1 MNPREVLILI
11 KGEIKTEEVE
21 SLFFDNVSR
30 KCKVVFRNGKSY
42 EYNAGNVVYLNNP
55 CLHEF
60 KDQKISVNGIELY
73 NIENIFEFCDAK
85 TKKKYWHIVFKDKAK
100 TYKYDELKILN
111 ETKDCFQSAVLN
123 YLKDIAANNPL
134 LVQEFCENDYKKT
147 DASLLQKQY
156 NKIKGIYE
164 NENTALALYLKSGV
178 QKDLQPVAK
187 RSLVFPFGCNLSQ
200 INAVHNAF
208 KYTISLIQGPPGTGK
223 TQTILNIL
231 ANLLIQGKTA
241 LVVSNN
247 NSAIKNVQEKLS
259 QYKLDFLSA
268 MLGKEEN
275 KEFFIES
282 QKPRKLELP
291 IEKNRPSLASWQ
303 TNIIE
308 KVSAAKK
315 LFNEQ
320 NDLARA
326 KAEFESTRV
335 NYEHFKEYLDEL
347 GISGYAIENRNDL
360 NQFDIESIRNQIELN
375 LKKNPSKNRLSFF
388 TRLWLRF
395 AKGLSNWKFLKGDV
409 AAVIASLENFCFII
423 RLAEFES
430 RIRSL
435 ENSVKA
441 NEQAASDLQNFSKA
455 ILYENVFRKFNLR
468 KEQTIYKI
476 DDLYR
481 KWSEFL
487 KDYPIVFSTTFASK
501 SALNPNAVFDYVIM
515 DESSQVD
522 IATGALA
529 ISCAR
534 NAVIVGDSKQLEKVT
549 TREEKEKYQEI
560 FEKHKVP
567 QMYNCADVSF
577 LDSISCFIPEVAKTL
592 LKEHYRCHPKIIEFC
607 NQKFYDNQ
615 LVVLSKNT
623 EKNPLV
629 IHWTVPTSRE
639 NNVNQKQIEAI
650 AQEVMPSLKF
660 ADVGIISPYN
670 KQCYELRKV
679 VPGIDISTIHKFQ
692 GREKDSIIFST
703 VDNVLTE
710 FSGGPQIINVAVS
723 RAKNKFVL
731 VASKQEQPKGSI
743 LDDLIGYIQ
752 YNAGISE
759 ESKVYSIFDVLFSQK
774 CCNVFYNFDNI
785 SKYPSENIAYRM
797 IREVLKKCPS
807 LNVFFEYPMNHL
819 IRDYS
824 KISDNPALLNYAKHP
839 STHIDFLI
847 TNRITKTPVLAIE
860 IDGANFHKQESV
872 QAERDHMKDCILEQ
886 YGIDHIRFSTKGS
899 NEREQ
904 LESKLKP
911 YIVSLSP
918 TVC

>member
-1 MNPREVLILI
+1 MNPREVLVLI

-21 SLFFDNVSR
+21 SLSFDDASR
-30 KCKVVFRNGKSY
+30 KCKVVFRNGSAY
-42 EYNAGNVVYLNNP
+42 EYSAGNVVCLNNP
-55 CLHEF
+55 CQHDF
-60 KDQKISVNGIELY
+60 KKQKISVNGIELY

-85 TKKKYWHIVFKDKAK
+85 TNKKYWHVVFKDKAK
-100 TYKYDELKILN
+100 TYKYDELKVLN
-111 ETKDCFQSAVLN
+111 ETRDTFQSAVLN
-123 YLKDIAANNPL
+123 YLKDVAANNPL
-134 LVQEFCENDYKKT
+134 LVQEFCENDNKKT

-156 NKIKGIYE
+156 DKIKGIYE
-164 NENTALALYLKSGV
+164 GEDTALALYLKSGV
-178 QKDLQPVAK
+178 QKDLQTAET
-187 RSLVFPFGCNLSQ
+187 RTLVFPFGCNLSQ
-200 INAVHNAF
+200 INAVQNAF

-268 MLGKEEN
+268 MLGKDEN
-275 KEFFIES
+275 KTSFIES

-303 TNIIE
+303 KNILK
-308 KVSAAKK
+308 KVSDAKR
-315 LFNEQ
+315 LFSEQ
-320 NDLARA
+320 NELARV
-326 KAEFESTRV
+326 KTEFKNARV

-347 GISGYAIENRNDL
+347 GISDYSVENRNNL
-360 NQFDIESIRNQIELN
+360 NQFDIESVRSQLESN
-375 LKKNPSKNRLSFF
+375 LKNNPSRNKFSFF
-388 TRLWLRF
+388 TRVWLRF
-395 AKGLSNWKFLKGDV
+395 VKGLSNWKFLKGDV
-409 AAVIASLENFCFII
+409 AAIIASLENFCFII
-423 RLAEFES
+423 RLAEYGN
-430 RIRSL
+430 RVNSL
-435 ENSVKA
+435 EKSVKA
-441 NEQAASDLQNFSKA
+441 NEHAASDLQSFSKS
-455 ILYENVFRKFNLR
+455 ILYESVFRKFNLR
-468 KEQTIYKI
+468 KEQTIYTK

-481 KWSEFL
+481 KWGEFL

-501 SALNPNAVFDYVIM
+501 SALSPNAIFDYVIM

-529 ISCAR
+529 ISCAK

-577 LDSISCFIPEVAKTL
+577 LDSIGRFIPEAAKTL

-615 LVVLSKNT
+615 LVVLSNNT
-623 EKNPLV
+623 EQNPLV
-629 IHWTVPTSRE
+629 IHWTAPTSRE
-639 NNVNQKQIEAI
+639 NNVNQKQIDAI
-650 AQEVMPSLKF
+650 AQEVMPTLKTT
-660 ADVGIISPYN
+660 DVGIISPYN
-670 KQCYELRKV
+670 KQCSGLRKV
-679 VPGIDISTIHKFQ
+679 VPNIDISTIHKFQ

-710 FSGGPQIINVAVS
+710 FSGDPQIINVAVS
-723 RAKNKFVL
+723 RAKNKFIL

-752 YNAGISE
+752 YNAGKSV
-759 ESKVYSIFDVLFSQK
+759 ESRVYSIFDVLFSQK
-774 CCNVFYNFDNI
+774 CCTNFRNMESI

-797 IREVLKKCPS
+797 IRDVLKTCPS
-807 LNVFFEYPMNHL
+807 LDVFFEYPMNHL
-819 IRDYS
+819 IRGFS
-824 KISDNPALLNYAKHP
+824 KIADNLALLSYAKHP

-847 TNRITKTPVLAIE
+847 TNRISKTPVLAIE

-872 QAERDHMKDCILEQ
+872 QAERDRMKDCILER
-886 YGIDHIRFSTKGS
+886 YGIDYVRFSTKGS

-904 LESKLKP
+904 LESKLKA
-911 YIVSLSP
+911 YMVN
-918 TVC
+918 

>member
-1 MNPREVLILI
+1 MNPREVLVLI

-21 SLFFDNVSR
+21 SLSFDDACR
-30 KCKVVFRNGKSY
+30 KCKVVFRNGSAY
-42 EYNAGNVVYLNNP
+42 EYSAGNVVCLNNP
-55 CLHEF
+55 CQHDF
-60 KDQKISVNGIELY
+60 KKQKISVNGIELY
-73 NIENIFEFCDAK
+73 NIENIYEFCDAK
-85 TKKKYWHIVFKDKAK
+85 SNKKYWHVVFKDKAK
-100 TYKYDELKILN
+100 TYKYDELKVLN
-111 ETKDCFQSAVLN
+111 ETRDTFQSAVLN
-123 YLKDIAANNPL
+123 YLKDVAANNPL
-134 LVQEFCENDYKKT
+134 LVQEFCENDNKKT

-156 NKIKGIYE
+156 DKIKGIYE
-164 NENTALALYLKSGV
+164 GEDTALALYLKSGA
-178 QKDLQPVAK
+178 QKDLQTTET

-200 INAVHNAF
+200 INAVQNAF

-268 MLGKEEN
+268 MLGKDEN
-275 KEFFIES
+275 KTSFIES
-282 QKPRKLELP
+282 QKPGKLKLP
-291 IEKNRPSLASWQ
+291 TEKNRPSLASWQ
-303 TNIIE
+303 KNILK
-308 KVSAAKK
+308 KVSDAKR
-315 LFNEQ
+315 LFSEQ
-320 NDLARA
+320 NELARV
-326 KAEFESTRV
+326 KTEFESARV
-335 NYEHFKEYLDEL
+335 NYEHFKDYLDEL
-347 GISGYAIENRNDL
+347 GISDYSIENRNDL
-360 NQFDIESIRNQIELN
+360 NQFDIESVRSQLESN
-375 LKKNPSKNRLSFF
+375 LKNNPSRNKFSFF
-388 TRLWLRF
+388 TRVWLRF
-395 AKGLSNWKFLKGDV
+395 VKGLSNWKFLKGDV
-409 AAVIASLENFCFII
+409 AAIIASLENFCFII
-423 RLAEFES
+423 RLAEYGN
-430 RIRSL
+430 RTKSL

-441 NEQAASDLQNFSKA
+441 NEHAASDLQSFSKS

-468 KEQTIYKI
+468 KEQTIYTK

-501 SALNPNAVFDYVIM
+501 SALSPNAIFDYVIM

-529 ISCAR
+529 ISCAK

-577 LDSISCFIPEVAKTL
+577 LDSIGRFIPEAAKTL

-615 LVVLSKNT
+615 LVVLSNNT
-623 EKNPLV
+623 EQNPLV
-629 IHWTVPTSRE
+629 IHWTAPTSRE
-639 NNVNQKQIEAI
+639 NNVNQKQIDAI
-650 AQEVMPSLKF
+650 AQEVMPTLKTT
-660 ADVGIISPYN
+660 DVGIISPYN
-670 KQCYELRKV
+670 KQCNELRKV
-679 VPGIDISTIHKFQ
+679 VPNIDISTIHKFQ
-692 GREKDSIIFST
+692 GREKDVIIFST

-710 FSGGPQIINVAVS
+710 FSGDPQIINVAVS
-723 RAKNKFVL
+723 RAKNKFIL

-752 YNAGISE
+752 YNAGESV

-774 CCNVFYNFDNI
+774 CCTNFRNMESI

-797 IREVLKKCPS
+797 IRDVLKTCPS
-807 LNVFFEYPMNHL
+807 LDVFFEYPMNHL
-819 IRDYS
+819 IRDFS
-824 KISDNPALLNYAKHP
+824 KIADNQALLSYAKHP

-847 TNRITKTPVLAIE
+847 TNRISKTPVLAIE

-872 QAERDHMKDCILEQ
+872 QAERDRMKDCILER
-886 YGIDHIRFSTKGS
+886 YGIDYVRFSTKGS
-899 NEREQ
+899 YEREQ
-904 LESKLKP
+904 LESKLKA
-911 YIVSLSP
+911 YMVN
-918 TVC
+918 

>member
-1 MNPREVLILI
+1 MNPREILVLI

-21 SLFFDNVSR
+21 SLSFDDASR
-30 KCKVVFRNGKSY
+30 KCKVVFRNGSAY
-42 EYNAGNVVYLNNP
+42 EYSAGNVVCLNNP
-55 CLHEF
+55 CQHEF
-60 KDQKISVNGIELY
+60 QNQKISVNGIELY
-73 NIENIFEFCDAK
+73 NIENIYEFCDAK
-85 TKKKYWHIVFKDKAK
+85 SNKKYWHVVFKDKAK
-100 TYKYDELKILN
+100 TYKYDELKVLN
-111 ETKDCFQSAVLN
+111 ETRDTFQSAVLN
-123 YLKDIAANNPL
+123 YLKDVAANNPL
-134 LVQEFCENDYKKT
+134 LVQEFCENDNKKT

-156 NKIKGIYE
+156 DKIKGIYE
-164 NENTALALYLKSGV
+164 GEDTALALYLKSGV
-178 QKDLQPVAK
+178 QKDLQTTET
-187 RSLVFPFGCNLSQ
+187 RTLVFPFGCNLSQ
-200 INAVHNAF
+200 INAVQNAF

-268 MLGKEEN
+268 MLGKDEN
-275 KEFFIES
+275 KTSFIES

-291 IEKNRPSLASWQ
+291 IEKNRPSLVSWQ
-303 TNIIE
+303 KNILK
-308 KVSAAKK
+308 KVSDAKR
-315 LFNEQ
+315 LFSEQ
-320 NDLARA
+320 NELARV
-326 KAEFESTRV
+326 KTEFESARV

-347 GISGYAIENRNDL
+347 KILDYSVENRNNL
-360 NQFDIESIRNQIELN
+360 NQFDIESVRSQLESN
-375 LKKNPSKNRLSFF
+375 LKNNPSRNRLSFF
-388 TRLWLRF
+388 TRFWLRF
-395 AKGLSNWKFLKGDV
+395 VKGLFNWKFLKGDV
-409 AAVIASLENFCFII
+409 AAIIASLENFCFII
-423 RLAEFES
+423 RLAEYGN
-430 RIRSL
+430 RIKSL
-435 ENSVKA
+435 KNSVKA
-441 NEQAASDLQNFSKA
+441 NERAASDLQSFSKS

-468 KEQTIYKI
+468 KEQATYTK

-487 KDYPIVFSTTFASK
+487 KDYPIIFSTTFASK
-501 SALNPNAVFDYVIM
+501 SALSPNAIFDYVIM

-529 ISCAR
+529 ISCAK

-577 LDSISCFIPEVAKTL
+577 LDSIGRFIPEAAKTL

-615 LVVLSKNT
+615 LVVLSNNT
-623 EKNPLV
+623 EQNPLV
-629 IHWTVPTSRE
+629 IHWTAPTSRE
-639 NNVNQKQIEAI
+639 NNVNQKQIDAI
-650 AQEVMPSLKF
+650 AQEVMPTLKTT
-660 ADVGIISPYN
+660 DVGIISPYN
-670 KQCYELRKV
+670 KQCSELRKV
-679 VPGIDISTIHKFQ
+679 VPNIDISTIHKFQ

-710 FSGGPQIINVAVS
+710 FSGDPQIINVAVS
-723 RAKNKFVL
+723 RAKNKFIL

-752 YNAGISE
+752 YNAGESV

-774 CCNVFYNFDNI
+774 CCTNFRNMESI

-797 IREVLKKCPS
+797 IRDVLKSCPS
-807 LNVFFEYPMNHL
+807 LDVFFEYPMNHL
-819 IRDYS
+819 IRDFS
-824 KISDNPALLNYAKHP
+824 KIADNQALLSYAKHP

-847 TNRITKTPVLAIE
+847 TNRISKTPVLAIE

-872 QAERDHMKDCILEQ
+872 QAERDRMKDCILER
-886 YGIDHIRFSTKGS
+886 YGIDYVRFSTKGS

-904 LESKLKP
+904 LESKLKA
-911 YIVSLSP
+911 YMVN
-918 TVC
+918 

>member
-1 MNPREVLILI
+1 MNPRELLVLI
-11 KGEIKTEEVE
+11 KGEIKTEEVG
-21 SLFFDNVSR
+21 SLSFDDASR
-30 KCKVVFRNGKSY
+30 KCKVVFRNGSAY
-42 EYNAGNVVYLNNP
+42 EYSAGNVVCLNNP
-55 CLHEF
+55 CQHDF
-60 KDQKISVNGIELY
+60 KKQKISVNGIELY

-85 TKKKYWHIVFKDKAK
+85 TNKKYWHVVFKDKAK
-100 TYKYDELKILN
+100 TYKYDELKVLN
-111 ETKDCFQSAVLN
+111 ETRDTFQSAVLN
-123 YLKDIAANNPL
+123 YLKDVAANNPL
-134 LVQEFCENDYKKT
+134 LVQEFCENDNKKT

-156 NKIKGIYE
+156 DKIKGIYE
-164 NENTALALYLKSGV
+164 GEDTALALYLKSGA
-178 QKDLQPVAK
+178 QKDLQTTET

-200 INAVHNAF
+200 INAVQNAF

-247 NSAIKNVQEKLS
+247 NSAIMNVQEKLS

-268 MLGKEEN
+268 MLGKDEN
-275 KEFFIES
+275 KTSFIES

-303 TNIIE
+303 KNILK
-308 KVSAAKK
+308 KVSDAKR
-315 LFNEQ
+315 LFSEQ
-320 NDLARA
+320 NELARV
-326 KAEFESTRV
+326 KTEFESARV
-335 NYEHFKEYLDEL
+335 NYEHFKDYLDEL
-347 GISGYAIENRNDL
+347 GISDYSVENRNDL
-360 NQFDIESIRNQIELN
+360 NQFDIESVRCQLESN
-375 LKKNPSKNRLSFF
+375 LKNNPSRNKLSFF
-388 TRLWLRF
+388 TRVWLRF
-395 AKGLSNWKFLKGDV
+395 VKGLSNWKFLKGDV
-409 AAVIASLENFCFII
+409 AAIIASLENFCFII
-423 RLAEFES
+423 RLAEYGN
-430 RIRSL
+430 RIKSL

-441 NEQAASDLQNFSKA
+441 NERAASDLQSFSKS

-468 KEQTIYKI
+468 KEQTIYTK

-487 KDYPIVFSTTFASK
+487 KDYPIIFSTTFASK
-501 SALNPNAVFDYVIM
+501 SALSPNAIFDYVIM

-529 ISCAR
+529 ISCAK

-577 LDSISCFIPEVAKTL
+577 LDSIGRFIPETAKTL

-615 LVVLSKNT
+615 LVVLSNNT
-623 EKNPLV
+623 EQNPLV
-629 IHWTVPTSRE
+629 IHWTAPTSRE

-650 AQEVMPSLKF
+650 AQEVMPTLKTT
-660 ADVGIISPYN
+660 DVGIISPYN
-670 KQCYELRKV
+670 KQCSGLRKV
-679 VPGIDISTIHKFQ
+679 VPNIDISTIHKFQ
-692 GREKDSIIFST
+692 GREKDVIIFST
-703 VDNVLTE
+703 VDNVLSE
-710 FSGGPQIINVAVS
+710 FSGDPQIINVAVS
-723 RAKNKFVL
+723 RAKNKFIL
-731 VASKQEQPKGSI
+731 VASKQKQPKGSI

-752 YNAGISE
+752 YNAG
-759 ESKVYSIFDVLFSQK
+759 ESVESRVYSIFDVLFSQK
-774 CCNVFYNFDNI
+774 CCTNFRNMENI

-797 IREVLKKCPS
+797 IRDVLKSCPS
-807 LNVFFEYPMNHL
+807 LDVFFEYPMNHL
-819 IRDYS
+819 IRDFS
-824 KISDNPALLNYAKHP
+824 KIADNQALLSYAKHP

-847 TNRITKTPVLAIE
+847 TNRISKTPVLAIE

-872 QAERDHMKDCILEQ
+872 QAERDRMKDCILER
-886 YGIDHIRFSTKGS
+886 YGIDFVRFSTKGS

-904 LESKLKP
+904 LESKLKA
-911 YIVSLSP
+911 YMVN
-918 TVC
+918 

>member
-1 MNPREVLILI
+1 MNPREVLVLI

-21 SLFFDNVSR
+21 TLSFDDASR
-30 KCKVVFRNGKSY
+30 KCKVVFRNGSAY
-42 EYNAGNVVYLNNP
+42 EYSAGNVICLNNP
-55 CLHEF
+55 CQHDF
-60 KDQKISVNGIELY
+60 KKQKISVNGIELY
-73 NIENIFEFCDAK
+73 NIENIFEFCNAK
-85 TKKKYWHIVFKDKAK
+85 TNKKYWHVVFKDKAK
-100 TYKYDELKILN
+100 TYKYDELKVLN
-111 ETKDCFQSAVLN
+111 ETRDTFQSAVLN
-123 YLKDIAANNPL
+123 YLKDVAANNPL
-134 LVQEFCENDYKKT
+134 LVQEFCENDNKKT

-156 NKIKGIYE
+156 DKIKGIYE
-164 NENTALALYLKSGV
+164 GEDTALALYLKSGAR
-178 QKDLQPVAK
+178 KDLQTTET

-200 INAVHNAF
+200 INAVQNAF

-268 MLGKEEN
+268 MLGKDEN
-275 KEFFIES
+275 KTSFIES
-282 QKPRKLELP
+282 QKPRKMEFP
-291 IEKNRPSLASWQ
+291 IEKNRPSLTSWQ
-303 TNIIE
+303 KNILK
-308 KVSAAKK
+308 KVSDAKR
-315 LFNEQ
+315 LFSEQ
-320 NDLARA
+320 NELARV
-326 KAEFESTRV
+326 KTEFESARV
-335 NYEHFKEYLDEL
+335 NYEHFKDYLDEL
-347 GISGYAIENRNDL
+347 GISDYSIENRNDL
-360 NQFDIESIRNQIELN
+360 NQFDIESVRSQLESN
-375 LKKNPSKNRLSFF
+375 LKNNPSRNKFSFF
-388 TRLWLRF
+388 TRVWLRF
-395 AKGLSNWKFLKGDV
+395 VKGLSNWKFLKGDV
-409 AAVIASLENFCFII
+409 AAIIASLENFCFII
-423 RLAEFES
+423 RLAEYGN
-430 RIRSL
+430 RIKSL

-441 NEQAASDLQNFSKA
+441 NERAASDLQSFSKS

-468 KEQTIYKI
+468 KEQTIYTK

-487 KDYPIVFSTTFASK
+487 KDYPIIFSTTFASK
-501 SALNPNAVFDYVIM
+501 SALSPNAIFDYVIM

-529 ISCAR
+529 ISCAK

-577 LDSISCFIPEVAKTL
+577 LDSIGRFIPEAAKTL

-615 LVVLSKNT
+615 LVVLSNNT
-623 EKNPLV
+623 EQNPLV
-629 IHWTVPTSRE
+629 IHWTAPTSRE

-650 AQEVMPSLKF
+650 AREVMPTLKTT
-660 ADVGIISPYN
+660 DVGIISPYN
-670 KQCYELRKV
+670 KQCNELRKI
-679 VPGIDISTIHKFQ
+679 VPNIDISTIHKFQ

-710 FSGGPQIINVAVS
+710 FSGDPQIINVAVS
-723 RAKNKFVL
+723 RAKNKFIL

-752 YNAGISE
+752 YNAGESV

-774 CCNVFYNFDNI
+774 CCTNFRNMESI

-797 IREVLKKCPS
+797 IRDVLKTCPS
-807 LNVFFEYPMNHL
+807 LDVFFEYPMNHL
-819 IRDYS
+819 IRDFS
-824 KISDNPALLNYAKHP
+824 KIADNQALLSYAKHP

-847 TNRITKTPVLAIE
+847 TNRISKTPVLAIE

-872 QAERDHMKDCILEQ
+872 QAERDRMKDCILER
-886 YGIDHIRFSTKGS
+886 YGIDFVRFSTKGS

-904 LESKLKP
+904 LESKLKA
-911 YIVSLSP
+911 YMVN
-918 TVC
+918 

>member
-1 MNPREVLILI
+1 MNPQEFLVLI

-21 SLFFDNVSR
+21 SLSFDDASR
-30 KCKVVFRNGKSY
+30 KCKVVFCNGSAY
-42 EYNAGNVVYLNNP
+42 EYSAGNVVCLNNP
-55 CLHEF
+55 CQHDF
-60 KDQKISVNGIELY
+60 KKQKISVNGIELY

-85 TKKKYWHIVFKDKAK
+85 TNKKYWHIVFKDKAK
-100 TYKYDELKILN
+100 TYKYDELKVLN
-111 ETKDCFQSAVLN
+111 ETRDTFQSAVLN
-123 YLKDIAANNPL
+123 YLKDVAANNPL
-134 LVQEFCENDYKKT
+134 LVQEICENDNKKT

-156 NKIKGIYE
+156 DKIKGIYE
-164 NENTALALYLKSGV
+164 GEDTALALYLKSGV
-178 QKDLQPVAK
+178 QKDLQTTET
-187 RSLVFPFGCNLSQ
+187 RTLVFPFGCNLSQ
-200 INAVHNAF
+200 INAVQDAF

-268 MLGKEEN
+268 MLGKDEN
-275 KEFFIES
+275 KTSFIES

-303 TNIIE
+303 KNILK
-308 KVSAAKK
+308 KVSDAKR
-315 LFNEQ
+315 LFSEQ
-320 NDLARA
+320 NELARV
-326 KAEFESTRV
+326 KTEFESARV
-335 NYEHFKEYLDEL
+335 NYEHFKDYLDEL
-347 GISGYAIENRNDL
+347 GISDYSIENRNDL
-360 NQFDIESIRNQIELN
+360 NQFDIESVRSQLESN
-375 LKKNPSKNRLSFF
+375 LKNNPSRNKLSFF
-388 TRLWLRF
+388 TRVWLRF
-395 AKGLSNWKFLKGDV
+395 VKGLSNWKFLKGDV
-409 AAVIASLENFCFII
+409 AAIIASLENFCFII
-423 RLAEFES
+423 RLAEY
-430 RIRSL
+430 RNRVNSL
-435 ENSVKA
+435 EKSVKA
-441 NEQAASDLQNFSKA
+441 NVHAASDLQSFSKS

-468 KEQTIYKI
+468 KEQTVYTK

-487 KDYPIVFSTTFASK
+487 KDYPIIFSTTFASK
-501 SALNPNAVFDYVIM
+501 SALSPNAIFDYVIM

-529 ISCAR
+529 ISCAK

-577 LDSISCFIPEVAKTL
+577 LDSIGRFIPETAKTL

-615 LVVLSKNT
+615 LVVLSNNT
-623 EKNPLV
+623 EQNPLV
-629 IHWTVPTSRE
+629 IHWTAPTSRE

-650 AQEVMPSLKF
+650 AREVMPTLKTT
-660 ADVGIISPYN
+660 DVGIISPYN
-670 KQCYELRKV
+670 KQCNELRKFI
-679 VPGIDISTIHKFQ
+679 PNIDISTIHKFQ

-710 FSGGPQIINVAVS
+710 FSGDPQIINVAVS
-723 RAKNKFVL
+723 RAKNKFIL

-752 YNAGISE
+752 YNAGESV

-774 CCNVFYNFDNI
+774 CCTNFRNMESI

-797 IREVLKKCPS
+797 IRDVLKICPS
-807 LNVFFEYPMNHL
+807 LDVFFEYPMNHL
-819 IRDYS
+819 IRDFS
-824 KISDNPALLNYAKHP
+824 KIADNQALLSYAKHP

-847 TNRITKTPVLAIE
+847 TNRISKTPVLAIE

-872 QAERDHMKDCILEQ
+872 QAERDRMKDCILER
-886 YGIDHIRFSTKGS
+886 YGIDYVRFSTKGS

-904 LESKLKP
+904 LESKLNA
-911 YIVSLSP
+911 YMVN
-918 TVC
+918 

>member
-1 MNPREVLILI
+1 MNPQEFLVLI

-21 SLFFDNVSR
+21 SLSFDGASR
-30 KCKVVFRNGKSY
+30 KCKVVFRNGNAY
-42 EYNAGNVVYLNNP
+42 EYSAGNVVCLNNP
-55 CLHEF
+55 CQHDF
-60 KDQKISVNGIELY
+60 KKQKISVNGIELY
-73 NIENIFEFCDAK
+73 NIENIYEFCDAK
-85 TKKKYWHIVFKDKAK
+85 TSKKYWHVVFKDKAK
-100 TYKYDELKILN
+100 TYKYDELKVLN
-111 ETKDCFQSAVLN
+111 ETKDTFQSAVLN
-123 YLKDIAANNPL
+123 YLKDVAANNPL
-134 LVQEFCENDYKKT
+134 LVQEFCENDNKKA

-156 NKIKGIYE
+156 DKIKGIYE
-164 NENTALALYLKSGV
+164 GEDTALALYLKSGV
-178 QKDLQPVAK
+178 QKDLQPTETQ
-187 RSLVFPFGCNLSQ
+187 SLVFPFGCNLSQ

-268 MLGKEEN
+268 MLGKDEN
-275 KEFFIES
+275 KTSFIES

-303 TNIIE
+303 KNILR
-308 KVSAAKK
+308 KVSDAKR
-315 LFNEQ
+315 LFYDQNE
-320 NDLARA
+320 LAGV
-326 KAEFESTRV
+326 KAEFENARV

-347 GISGYAIENRNDL
+347 GVSDYSIENRNDL
-360 NQFDIESIRNQIELN
+360 NQFDIESVRSQLESN
-375 LKKNPSKNRLSFF
+375 LKNNPSRNRLSFF
-388 TRLWLRF
+388 VRFWLRF
-395 AKGLSNWKFLKGDV
+395 FKGLSNWKFLKSD
-409 AAVIASLENFCFII
+409 AAAIIASLENYCYIN
-423 RLAEFES
+423 RLAEYGY

-455 ILYENVFRKFNLR
+455 ILYENVFRKFYSR
-468 KEQTIYKI
+468 KEQTIYKKE
-476 DDLYR
+476 DLYR
-481 KWSEFL
+481 RWSEFL

-501 SALNPNAVFDYVIM
+501 SALSSNAIFDYVIM

-529 ISCAR
+529 ISCAK

-577 LDSISCFIPEVAKTL
+577 LDSIGLFIPEAAKTL

-615 LVVLSKNT
+615 LVVLSNNT
-623 EKNPLV
+623 EQNPLV
-629 IHWTVPTSRE
+629 IHWTAPTSRE
-639 NNVNQKQIEAI
+639 NNVNQKQIDAI
-650 AQEVMPSLKF
+650 AQEVIPSLGSM
-660 ADVGIISPYN
+660 DVGIISPYN

-679 VPGIDISTIHKFQ
+679 IYGIDISTIHKFQ

-710 FSGGPQIINVAVS
+710 FSGDPQIINVAVS

-752 YNAGISE
+752 YNAG
-759 ESKVYSIFDVLFSQK
+759 ESVDSMVYSIFDVLFSPK
-774 CCNVFYNFDNI
+774 CCTNFGNLESI
-785 SKYPSENIAYRM
+785 SKYPSENIAYGM
-797 IREVLKKCPS
+797 IRDVLKKCPS
-807 LNVFFEYPMNHL
+807 LDVFFEYPMNHL
-819 IRDYS
+819 IRDFS
-824 KISDNPALLNYAKHP
+824 KIMNDPALLNYAKHP

-847 TNRITKTPVLAIE
+847 TNSISKTPVLAIE

-872 QAERDHMKDCILEQ
+872 QAERDRMKDYILER
-886 YGIDHIRFSTKGS
+886 YGIDCVRFSTKGS
-899 NEREQ
+899 NERER
-904 LESKLKP
+904 LESKMKA
-911 YIVSLSP
+911 YMAN
-918 TVC
+918 

>member
-1 MNPREVLILI
+1 MNPREVLVLI

-21 SLFFDNVSR
+21 TLSFDDASR
-30 KCKVVFRNGKSY
+30 KCKVVFRNGSAY
-42 EYNAGNVVYLNNP
+42 EYSAGNVVCLNNP
-55 CLHEF
+55 CQHDF
-60 KDQKISVNGIELY
+60 KKQKISVNGIELY

-85 TKKKYWHIVFKDKAK
+85 TNKKYWHIVFKDKAK
-100 TYKYDELKILN
+100 TYKYDELKVLN
-111 ETKDCFQSAVLN
+111 ETRDTFQSAVLN
-123 YLKDIAANNPL
+123 YLKDVAANNPL
-134 LVQEFCENDYKKT
+134 LVQEFCENENKKV

-156 NKIKGIYE
+156 DKIKGIYE
-164 NENTALALYLKSGV
+164 GEDTALALYLKSGA
-178 QKDLQPVAK
+178 QKDLQTTET

-200 INAVHNAF
+200 INAVQNAF

-223 TQTILNIL
+223 TQTILNVL

-268 MLGKEEN
+268 MLGKDEN
-275 KEFFIES
+275 KTSFIES

-303 TNIIE
+303 KNILK
-308 KVSAAKK
+308 KVSDAKR
-315 LFNEQ
+315 LFSEQ
-320 NDLARA
+320 NELARV
-326 KAEFESTRV
+326 KTEFESARV
-335 NYEHFKEYLDEL
+335 NYEHFKDYLDEL
-347 GISGYAIENRNDL
+347 KILDYSVENRNNL
-360 NQFDIESIRNQIELN
+360 NQFDIESVRSQLESN
-375 LKKNPSKNRLSFF
+375 LKNNPSRNKFSFF
-388 TRLWLRF
+388 TRVWLRF
-395 AKGLSNWKFLKGDV
+395 VKGLFNWKFLKGDV
-409 AAVIASLENFCFII
+409 AAIIASLENFCFII
-423 RLAEFES
+423 RLAEYGN
-430 RIRSL
+430 RIKSL
-435 ENSVKA
+435 KNSVKA
-441 NEQAASDLQNFSKA
+441 NERAASDLQSFSKS

-468 KEQTIYKI
+468 KEQTTYTK

-487 KDYPIVFSTTFASK
+487 KDYPIIFSTTFASK
-501 SALNPNAVFDYVIM
+501 SALSPNAIFDYVIM

-529 ISCAR
+529 ISCAK

-577 LDSISCFIPEVAKTL
+577 LDSIGRFIPEAAKTL

-615 LVVLSKNT
+615 LVVLSNNT
-623 EKNPLV
+623 EQNPLV
-629 IHWTVPTSRE
+629 IHWTAPTSRE
-639 NNVNQKQIEAI
+639 NNVNQKQIDAI
-650 AQEVMPSLKF
+650 AQEVMPTLKTT
-660 ADVGIISPYN
+660 DVGIISPYN
-670 KQCYELRKV
+670 KQCSELRKV
-679 VPGIDISTIHKFQ
+679 VPNIDISTIHKFQ

-710 FSGGPQIINVAVS
+710 FSGDPQIINVAVS
-723 RAKNKFVL
+723 RAKNKFIL

-752 YNAGISE
+752 YNAGESV

-774 CCNVFYNFDNI
+774 CCTNFRNMESI

-797 IREVLKKCPS
+797 IRDVLKSCPS
-807 LNVFFEYPMNHL
+807 LDVFFEYPMNHL
-819 IRDYS
+819 IRDFS
-824 KISDNPALLNYAKHP
+824 KIADNQALLSYAKHP

-847 TNRITKTPVLAIE
+847 TNRISKTPVWAIE

-872 QAERDHMKDCILEQ
+872 QAERDRMKDCILER
-886 YGIDHIRFSTKGS
+886 YGIDYVRFSTKGS

-904 LESKLKP
+904 LESKLKA
-911 YIVSLSP
+911 YMVN
-918 TVC
+918 

>member
-1 MNPREVLILI
+1 MNPRELLVLI

-21 SLFFDNVSR
+21 TLSFDDASR
-30 KCKVVFRNGKSY
+30 KCKVVFHNGSAY
-42 EYNAGNVVYLNNP
+42 AYSAGNVVCLNNP
-55 CLHEF
+55 CQHDF
-60 KDQKISVNGIELY
+60 KKQKISVNGIEIY
-73 NIENIFEFCDAK
+73 NIEIIYEFCDAK
-85 TKKKYWHIVFKDKAK
+85 TNKKYWHVVFKDKAK
-100 TYKYDELKILN
+100 TYKYDELKVLN
-111 ETKDCFQSAVLN
+111 ETKDAFQSAVLN
-123 YLKDIAANNPL
+123 YLKDVAANNPL
-134 LVQEFCENDYKKT
+134 LVQEFCENENKKV

-156 NKIKGIYE
+156 DKIKGIYE
-164 NENTALALYLKSGV
+164 GEDTALALYLKSGV
-178 QKDLQPVAK
+178 QKDLQTTET

-200 INAVHNAF
+200 INAVQNAF

-268 MLGKEEN
+268 MLGKDEN
-275 KEFFIES
+275 KTAFIES

-303 TNIIE
+303 KNILK
-308 KVSAAKK
+308 KVSDAKR
-315 LFNEQ
+315 LFSEQ
-320 NDLARA
+320 NELARV
-326 KAEFESTRV
+326 KTEFENARV
-335 NYEHFKEYLDEL
+335 NYEHFKDYLDEL
-347 GISGYAIENRNDL
+347 GISGYSIENRNDL
-360 NQFDIESIRNQIELN
+360 NQFDIESVRSQLESN
-375 LKKNPSKNRLSFF
+375 LKNNPSRNKFSFF
-388 TRLWLRF
+388 TRVWLRF
-395 AKGLSNWKFLKGDV
+395 VKGLSNWKFLKGDV
-409 AAVIASLENFCFII
+409 AAIIASLENFCFII
-423 RLAEFES
+423 RLAEYGN
-430 RIRSL
+430 RIKSL
-435 ENSVKA
+435 ENSVKV
-441 NEQAASDLQNFSKA
+441 NEHAASVLQSFSKS

-468 KEQTIYKI
+468 KEQTIYTK

-487 KDYPIVFSTTFASK
+487 KDYPIIFSTTFASK
-501 SALNPNAVFDYVIM
+501 SALSPNAIFDYVIM

-529 ISCAR
+529 ISCAK
-534 NAVIVGDSKQLEKVT
+534 NAVIVGDSKQLEKVA

-577 LDSISCFIPEVAKTL
+577 LDSIGRFIPEAAKTL

-615 LVVLSKNT
+615 LFVLSNNT
-623 EKNPLV
+623 EQNPLV
-629 IHWTVPTSRE
+629 IHWTAPTSRE
-639 NNVNQKQIEAI
+639 NNVNQKQIDAI
-650 AQEVMPSLKF
+650 AQEVMPTLKTT
-660 ADVGIISPYN
+660 DVGIISPYN
-670 KQCYELRKV
+670 KQCNELRKI
-679 VPGIDISTIHKFQ
+679 VPNIDISTIHKFQ
-692 GREKDSIIFST
+692 GREKDVIIFST

-710 FSGGPQIINVAVS
+710 FSGDPQIINVAVS
-723 RAKNKFVL
+723 RAKNKFIL

-752 YNAGISE
+752 YNAGESV

-774 CCNVFYNFDNI
+774 CCTNFRNMESI

-797 IREVLKKCPS
+797 IRDVLKICPS
-807 LNVFFEYPMNHL
+807 LDVFFEYPMNHL
-819 IRDYS
+819 IRDFS
-824 KISDNPALLNYAKHP
+824 KIADNQALLSYAKHP

-847 TNRITKTPVLAIE
+847 TNRISKTPVLAIE

-872 QAERDHMKDCILEQ
+872 QAERDRMKDCILER
-886 YGIDHIRFSTKGS
+886 YGIDYVRFSTKGS

-904 LESKLKP
+904 LESKLNA
-911 YIVSLSP
+911 YMVN
-918 TVC
+918 

>member
-1 MNPREVLILI
+1 MNPREVLVLI

-21 SLFFDNVSR
+21 SLSFDDASR
-30 KCKVVFRNGKSY
+30 KCKVVFRNGNAY
-42 EYNAGNVVYLNNP
+42 EYSAGNVVCLNNP
-55 CLHEF
+55 CQHEF
-60 KDQKISVNGIELY
+60 QNQKISVNGIELY
-73 NIENIFEFCDAK
+73 NIENIYEFCDAK
-85 TKKKYWHIVFKDKAK
+85 SNKKYWHIVFKDKAK
-100 TYKYDELKILN
+100 TYKCDELKILN
-111 ETKDCFQSAVLN
+111 ETKDSFQSVVLN
-123 YLKDIAANNPL
+123 YLKDVAANNPL
-134 LVQEFCENDYKKT
+134 LVQEFCENENKKV

-156 NKIKGIYE
+156 DKIKGIYE
-164 NENTALALYLKSGV
+164 GEDTALALYLKSGA
-178 QKDLQPVAK
+178 QKDLQTTET

-200 INAVHNAF
+200 INAVQNAF

-268 MLGKEEN
+268 MLGKDEN
-275 KEFFIES
+275 KTSFIES
-282 QKPRKLELP
+282 QKPRKLEHP

-303 TNIIE
+303 KNILK
-308 KVSAAKK
+308 KVFDAKR
-315 LFNEQ
+315 LFSEQ
-320 NDLARA
+320 NELARV
-326 KAEFESTRV
+326 KTEFESARV
-335 NYEHFKEYLDEL
+335 NYEHFKDYLDEL
-347 GISGYAIENRNDL
+347 GISDYSIENRNDL
-360 NQFDIESIRNQIELN
+360 NQFDMESVRSQLESN
-375 LKKNPSKNRLSFF
+375 LKNNPSRNKFSFF
-388 TRLWLRF
+388 TRVWLRF
-395 AKGLSNWKFLKGDV
+395 VKGLSNWKFLKGDV
-409 AAVIASLENFCFII
+409 AAIIASLENFCFVI
-423 RLAEFES
+423 RLAEY
-430 RIRSL
+430 RNRVNSL
-435 ENSVKA
+435 EKSVKA
-441 NEQAASDLQNFSKA
+441 NEHAASDLLSFSKS

-468 KEQTIYKI
+468 KEQTIYTK

-487 KDYPIVFSTTFASK
+487 QDYPIIFSTTFASK
-501 SALNPNAVFDYVIM
+501 SALSPNAIFDYVIM

-529 ISCAR
+529 ISCAK

-577 LDSISCFIPEVAKTL
+577 LDSIGRFIPETAKTL

-615 LVVLSKNT
+615 LVVLSSNT
-623 EKNPLV
+623 EQNPLV
-629 IHWTVPTSRE
+629 IHWTAPTGRE

-650 AQEVMPSLKF
+650 AREVMPTLKTT
-660 ADVGIISPYN
+660 DVGIISPYN
-670 KQCYELRKV
+670 KQCSELRKV
-679 VPGIDISTIHKFQ
+679 VPNIDISTIHKFQ

-710 FSGGPQIINVAVS
+710 FSGDPQTINVAVS
-723 RAKNKFVL
+723 RAKNKFIL
-731 VASKQEQPKGSI
+731 VTSKQEQPKGSI

-752 YNAGISE
+752 YNAGESV

-774 CCNVFYNFDNI
+774 CCTNFRNMESI

-797 IREVLKKCPS
+797 IRDVLKSCPS
-807 LNVFFEYPMNHL
+807 LDVFFEYPMNHL
-819 IRDYS
+819 IRDFS
-824 KISDNPALLNYAKHP
+824 KIVDNLALLSYAKHP

-847 TNRITKTPVLAIE
+847 TNRISKTPVLAIE

-872 QAERDHMKDCILEQ
+872 QAERDRMKDCILER
-886 YGIDHIRFSTKGS
+886 YGIDYVRFSTKGS

-904 LESKLKP
+904 LESKLKA
-911 YIVSLSP
+911 YMVN
-918 TVC
+918 

>member
-1 MNPREVLILI
+1 MNPQEFLVLI

-21 SLFFDNVSR
+21 SLSFDGASR
-30 KCKVVFRNGKSY
+30 KCKVVFRNGNAY
-42 EYNAGNVVYLNNP
+42 EYSAGNVVCLNNP
-55 CLHEF
+55 CQHDF
-60 KDQKISVNGIELY
+60 KKQKISVNGIELY
-73 NIENIFEFCDAK
+73 NIENIYEFCDAK
-85 TKKKYWHIVFKDKAK
+85 TSKKYWHVVFKDKAK
-100 TYKYDELKILN
+100 TYKYDELKVLN
-111 ETKDCFQSAVLN
+111 ETKDTFQSAVLN
-123 YLKDIAANNPL
+123 YLKDVAANNPL
-134 LVQEFCENDYKKT
+134 LVQEFCENDNKKA

-156 NKIKGIYE
+156 DKIKGIYE
-164 NENTALALYLKSGV
+164 GEDTALALYLKSGV
-178 QKDLQPVAK
+178 QKDLQPTETQ
-187 RSLVFPFGCNLSQ
+187 SLVFPFGCNLSQ

-268 MLGKEEN
+268 MLGKDEN
-275 KEFFIES
+275 KTSFIES

-303 TNIIE
+303 KNILR
-308 KVSAAKK
+308 KVSDAKR
-315 LFNEQ
+315 LFYDQNE
-320 NDLARA
+320 LAGV
-326 KAEFESTRV
+326 KAEFENARV

-347 GISGYAIENRNDL
+347 GVSDYSIENRNDL
-360 NQFDIESIRNQIELN
+360 NQFDIESVRSQLESN
-375 LKKNPSKNRLSFF
+375 LKNNPSRNRLSFF
-388 TRLWLRF
+388 VRFWLRF
-395 AKGLSNWKFLKGDV
+395 FKGLSNWKFLKSD
-409 AAVIASLENFCFII
+409 AAAIIASLENYCYIN
-423 RLAEFES
+423 RLAEYGY

-455 ILYENVFRKFNLR
+455 ILYENVFRKFYSR
-468 KEQTIYKI
+468 KEQTIYKKE
-476 DDLYR
+476 DLYR
-481 KWSEFL
+481 RWSEFL

-501 SALNPNAVFDYVIM
+501 SALSSNAIFDYVIM

-529 ISCAR
+529 ISCAK

-577 LDSISCFIPEVAKTL
+577 LDSIGLFIPEDAKIL

-623 EKNPLV
+623 EQNPLV

-650 AQEVMPSLKF
+650 AQEVMPSLKS

-710 FSGGPQIINVAVS
+710 FSGDPQIINVAVS

-797 IREVLKKCPS
+797 IREVLQKCPS

-824 KISDNPALLNYAKHP
+824 KISDKPALFNYAKHP

-872 QAERDHMKDCILEQ
+872 QAERDRMKDCILER
-886 YGIDHIRFSTKGS
+886 YGIDCVRFSTKGS
-899 NEREQ
+899 NERER
-904 LESKLKP
+904 LESKMKA
-911 YIVSLSP
+911 YMAN
-918 TVC
+918 

>member
-1 MNPREVLILI
+1 MNPQKFLVLI

-21 SLFFDNVSR
+21 SLSFDGASR
-30 KCKVVFRNGKSY
+30 KCKVVFRNGCAY
-42 EYNAGNVVYLNNP
+42 EYSAGNVVCLDNP

-60 KDQKISVNGIELY
+60 KNQKISVNGIELY

-85 TKKKYWHIVFKDKAK
+85 TNKKYWHIVFKDKAK
-100 TYKYDELKILN
+100 TYKYDELRVLN
-111 ETKDCFQSAVLN
+111 ESKDSFQNTVLN
-123 YLKDIAANNPL
+123 YLKDVAANNPL
-134 LVQEFCENDYKKT
+134 LVQEFCENSNKKA
-147 DASLLQKQY
+147 DASLLKKQY
-156 NKIKGIYE
+156 DKIKGIYE
-164 NENTALALYLKSGV
+164 NEDTALSLYLKSGV
-178 QKDLQPVAK
+178 QKDLQPTESQ
-187 RSLVFPFGCNLSQ
+187 SLVFPFGCNLSQ
-200 INAVHNAF
+200 INAVQNAF

-268 MLGKEEN
+268 MLGKDEN
-275 KEFFIES
+275 KSSFIES

-291 IEKNRPSLASWQ
+291 IEKNRPSLASWRE
-303 TNIIE
+303 NILKKISE
-308 KVSAAKK
+308 AKR
-315 LFNEQ
+315 LFYDQNE
-320 NDLARA
+320 LAGV
-326 KAEFESTRV
+326 KAEFENARV

-347 GISGYAIENRNDL
+347 GVSDYSIENRNDL
-360 NQFDIESIRNQIELN
+360 NQFDIEAVRSQLESN
-375 LKKNPSKNRLSFF
+375 LKNNPSRNRLSFF
-388 TRLWLRF
+388 VRFWLRF
-395 AKGLSNWKFLKGDV
+395 VKGLSNWKFLKSD
-409 AAVIASLENFCFII
+409 AAAIIASLENYCYIN
-423 RLAEFES
+423 RLAEYGY

-441 NEQAASDLQNFSKA
+441 NERAASDLQNFSKA
-455 ILYENVFRKFNLR
+455 ILYENVFRKFYSR
-468 KEQTIYKI
+468 KEQTIYKKE
-476 DDLYR
+476 DLYR
-481 KWSEFL
+481 RWREFL

-501 SALNPNAVFDYVIM
+501 SALSSNAIFDYVIM

-529 ISCAR
+529 ISCAK

-577 LDSISCFIPEVAKTL
+577 LDSMGRFIPEAAKTL

-607 NQKFYDNQ
+607 NQKFYGNQ
-615 LVVLSKNT
+615 LVVLSNNT
-623 EKNPLV
+623 EQNPLV
-629 IHWTVPTSRE
+629 IHWTAPTSRE
-639 NNVNQKQIEAI
+639 NNVNQKQIDAI
-650 AQEVMPSLKF
+650 VQEVIPSLGPMN
-660 ADVGIISPYN
+660 VGIISPYN
-670 KQCYELRKV
+670 KQCCELRKV
-679 VPGIDISTIHKFQ
+679 IHGVDISTIHKFQ

-710 FSGGPQIINVAVS
+710 FSGDPQIINVAVS
-723 RAKNKFVL
+723 RAKSKFVL

-752 YNAGISE
+752 YNAGKSVD
-759 ESKVYSIFDVLFSQK
+759 SMVYSIFDVLFSHK
-774 CCNVFYNFDNI
+774 CCSNFGNLEKI
-785 SKYPSENIAYRM
+785 SKYPSENIAYGM
-797 IREVLKKCPS
+797 IRDVLKKCPS
-807 LNVFFEYPMNHL
+807 LDVFFEYPMNHL
-819 IRDYS
+819 IRDFS
-824 KISDNPALLNYAKHP
+824 KIVDNPALLNYAKHS

-847 TNRITKTPVLAIE
+847 TNRISKTPVLAIE

-872 QAERDHMKDCILEQ
+872 QAERDRMKDCILER
-886 YGIDHIRFSTKGS
+886 YGIDYLRFSTKGR

-904 LESKLKP
+904 LESKMKA
-911 YIVSLSP
+911 YMVN
-918 TVC
+918 